1 MIHNFFTVIDT
12 NEGEITSIGPKT
24 ENGGMFTEIFFL
36 NKGKAELGIQIECEK
51 KDGKLVIRVMYHEG
65 NFICEREK
73 EI

>member
-1 MIHNFFTVIDT
+1 MTHNFYVINSTD
-12 NEGEITSIGPKT
+12 EGSTSIGPKT

-36 NKGKAELGIQIECEK
+36 NKGKAELGIQIDCEK